1 MTKTDLIQSV
11 SGAVDMPQ
19 KAVEKALNAMLDTI
33 SAAMENGEAVT
44 IPGFGTFSRKHRG
57 ARRGRNPQT
66 GEEID
71 IPACD
76 VPSFKPGKRLRDAVN
91 A

>member
-1 MTKTDLIQSV
+1 MFP
-11 SGAVDMPQ
+11 GAVDMPK

-33 SAAMENGEAVT
+33 SEAMENGDTVT

-66 GEEID
+66 GEEMD

-76 VPSFKPGKRLRDAVN
+76 VPAFKPGKRLRDAVT